1 MTANA
6 SVLVCLAHG
15 SEETEAVTTIDLL
28 VRAGLNVVTASVESD
43 GSREI
48 VCSRGVRLL
57 ADAPLVE
64 VADNDFA
71 AIVLPGGLKGAETF
85 RDSPLLVETV
95 RQFHLSD
102 KIVAAICAAA
112 GTVLV
117 PHDLFPVG
125 NMTGF
130 PGLKETIPAE
140 KWMERRVVWDPRVK
154 LLTSQAPGTAM
165 DFALKL
171 IDLLVGKEMARDVA
185 AQLMLAPGIYDYQA

>member
-28 VRAGLNVVTASVESD
+28 VRAGLNVVTASVESN

-185 AQLMLAPGIYDYQA
+185 AQLVLAPGIYDYQA

>member
-117 PHDLFPVG
+117 PHNLFPVG

-185 AQLMLAPGIYDYQA
+185 AQLVLAPGIYDYQA